1 MLLSDGFRTICVI
14 MSIQNQQL
22 MPPSNWQDFEAL
34 CHDLYQ
40 EIWGDPNAVRHG
52 RSGQPQAGVDIY
64 GRDKNGRFTGVQCKL
79 KDGTVGAQLTEREL
93 RDEVN
98 SAKTFMPPLDVF
110 ILATTAPP
118 DVKIL
123 QVARD
128 LDDEHRAIG
137 IFRVHVIAWDT
148 LQLLLQKHPEVA
160 ERQLGDASIRSV
172 LKRLAIT
179 DSRGEERHAELM
191 LAIQKSSGFGVAALP
206 RPGTDQGGDP
216 AEEALRARVKDAA
229 ELGNAGS
236 ARAALALLQSIR
248 DTEWGT
254 ASPRSKHRILY
265 AIGFVHLALGATPE
279 AIRHL
284 REASAADP
292 GKPWAVAALAFAEM
306 IEDSRDAAFGHA
318 KLALEA
324 DATLENAA
332 VALIHAAPI
341 DMALPDL
348 LSAIPEVLRE
358 KPQVLLALINA
369 ARDRHHHDEALRL
382 AEEVYSRD
390 PDDWRSQGSLGSEL
404 LRPILDIPGI
414 AITKVLPTN
423 LSGQFRRGLELSRK
437 AWNTVASN
445 DYGARMPELALN
457 FSAALVVAGDEDAAK
472 DVLNEALRL
481 TPGHA
486 ELNYRLSMIHA
497 GLGELEQALRHLES
511 IPEDK
516 REDRYAIIRLHLL
529 LGLRRYEEV
538 RDAATRLLADLP
550 IGDDRDDT
558 AGLALQAE
566 IALGAGR
573 EHVIASLDFFPDALE
588 VRVAALRLGTL
599 DLDLSRRLRC
609 DVERMLTR
617 LTEAKDILSAAE
629 ILYATGQPVRAAEI
643 LAPLTV
649 PDRDTHFL
657 TMRLE
662 CLIKADKRREAREL
676 FESLA
681 PNLHAVRK
689 YVDLGVKIYD
699 TVGLLQ
705 KARQLVE
712 AFLRRNPDDL
722 RARLVW
728 FDLCER
734 TGFMGKALEWL
745 RAVAATIKGDA
756 QDLMFLARL
765 IDRHLGDPKCLALGY
780 RALRQSFH
788 DPQMHQLFAF
798 GLFLMGRAAKTA
810 KLEQETVGPDCA
822 VLLTECEG
830 PGRIVRVIET
840 EPDPRIERDE
850 VSLTDQLASRLIGLR
865 IGSEVNLKAFGR
877 DESRYRIESIR
888 SKYSHAYLDVLQRFH
903 ERFPVA
909 VGFGTVK
916 IGDESDPNRFDDI
929 YRMVRERSERLSV
942 IEQHYKAGRI
952 SMAHLALACGC
963 SVLDVWDDY
972 RWHIEPKVLA
982 ANGSE
987 PERTEAMERLLAAN
1001 TCVLDPL
1008 SIYVATTLGI
1018 AETLRDCFHERRFAV
1033 TQATIDYLHAVAVE
1047 REHKAETGHQGS
1059 LGWDGDRPILVEVGS
1074 GALRARASWA
1084 WMALEF
1090 ARKCEIV
1097 PAETGAWVSA
1107 DAKGLYTALP
1117 RAALDSVLA
1126 AIGSNGVLLCEDMPL
1141 RHLGEIGAE
1150 AKGIWIQS
1158 LLRFGLTTNGI
1169 SQERY
1174 SQAVGQLV
1182 DAGHKFTSLGAMDL
1196 IHELR
1201 GSCWMPIGRIQRY
1214 FQLIAGTNNERESQ
1228 TAVIAEFLELAW
1240 KETSGDHRFRTILHC
1255 LLQAIEVHHFE
1266 AASIFNDWILELQ
1279 ARFDRAQPA
1288 YRDWL
1293 LGTTVPSR
1301 VRHRPLRRH
1310 VIVLSIASKIQHFL
1324 SQRDLTGC

>member
-1 MLLSDGFRTICVI
+1 MP
-14 MSIQNQQL
+14 IQNQQL

-52 RSGQPQAGVDIY
+52 RTGQPQAGVDIY
-64 GRDKNGRFTGVQCKL
+64 GRDKDGRFIGVQCKL

-110 ILATTAPP
+110 ILATTSPP

-123 QVARD
+123 QAARD
-128 LDDEHRAIG
+128 LDDENRAIG

-160 ERQLGDASIRSV
+160 ERQLGNASTASV
-172 LKRLAIT
+172 LKKLAIT
-179 DSRGEERHAELM
+179 DSRDEERHAELL
-191 LAIQKSSGFGVAALP
+191 LAIQESSGFGVAALP

-236 ARAALALLQSIR
+236 ARAALTLLNSIR
-248 DTEWGT
+248 EAEWGT

-265 AIGFVHLALGATPE
+265 AIGFVHLALGSTPK
-279 AIRHL
+279 AVQHL
-284 REASAADP
+284 RESSAADP
-292 GKPWAVAALAFAEM
+292 GKPWAVTALAFAEM
-306 IEDSRDAAFGHA
+306 LENSHDAAFVHA
-318 KLALEA
+318 KAALDA

-332 VALIHAAPI
+332 VALVHAAPVA
-341 DMALPDL
+341 MVLPDL
-348 LSAIPEVLRE
+348 LAVIPEALRE
-358 KPQVLLALINA
+358 KPQVLLALVDA
-369 ARDRHHHDEALRL
+369 ARNRNERDEALRL
-382 AEEVYSRD
+382 AEDAYSRE
-390 PDDWRSQGSLGSEL
+390 PDGWRSQGSLGSEL
-404 LRPILDIPGI
+404 LRPILDTPGI
-414 AITKVLPTN
+414 AITKVVPTN

-457 FSAALVVAGDEDAAK
+457 FSAALLVAGEEDAAK
-472 DVLNEALRL
+472 DVLDEALRL
-481 TPGHA
+481 APDHA
-486 ELNYRLSMIHA
+486 DINNRLSMIHA
-497 GLGELEQALRHLES
+497 GRGELEQALGHLES
-511 IPEDK
+511 VPEDK
-516 REDRYAIIRLHLL
+516 REDRYELIRLHLL

-538 RDAATRLLADLP
+538 RDAATRLIADLP
-550 IGDDRDDT
+550 LGDDRNDT

-566 IALGAGR
+566 IALGAGKDR
-573 EHVIASLDFFPDALE
+573 VIASLDFFPDALD
-588 VRVAALRLGTL
+588 VRFAALRFGTL
-599 DLDLSRRLRC
+599 DLDLSQRLRS

-617 LTEAKDILSAAE
+617 LTEAKDILSAAD
-629 ILYATGQPVRAAEI
+629 ILRATDQPARAAEI

-657 TMRLE
+657 RTRLE
-662 CLIKADKRREAREL
+662 CLIEADSRREAREL

-689 YVDLGVKIYD
+689 YVDLGVRIYD
-699 TVGLLQ
+699 MVGLLQ

-712 AFLRRNPDDL
+712 AFLKRNPDDL
-722 RARLVW
+722 RTRLVW

-745 RAVAATIKGDA
+745 RAVAATFKGDA

-788 DPQMHQLFAF
+788 DPRMHQLFAF

-810 KLEQETVGPDCA
+810 KLEPETVGPDCA
-822 VLLTECEG
+822 VLLTEYEG
-830 PGRIVRVIET
+830 PGRIVRVIES

-850 VSLTDQLASRLIGLR
+850 VPLSDPLASRLIGLR
-865 IGSEVNLKAFGR
+865 VGSEVNLKAFGR
-877 DESRYRIESIR
+877 DESRYRIEAIR
-888 SKYSHAYLDVLQRFH
+888 SKYLHAYLDVLQRFQD
-903 ERFPVA
+903 RFPVA

-929 YRMVRERSERLSV
+929 YRMARERSERLGM

-972 RWHIEPKVLA
+972 RWHIEPRILA

-1018 AETLRDCFHERRFAV
+1018 AETLRDCFRERRLAV
-1033 TQATIDYLHAVAVE
+1033 TQATIDYLYAVAVE
-1047 REHKAETGHQGS
+1047 RQHKAETGHQGS
-1059 LGWDGDRPILVEVGS
+1059 LGWDGNRPILVEVGP
-1074 GALRARASWA
+1074 GALRTRASWV

-1097 PAETGAWVSA
+1097 PAETGAWVRA

-1126 AIGSNGVLLCEDMPL
+1126 AIGSRGVFLCEDMPL
-1141 RHLGEIGAE
+1141 RHVGEIGAE
-1150 AKGIWIQS
+1150 VKGVWIQS
-1158 LLRFGLTTNGI
+1158 LLRFGLNTNSI

-1174 SQAVGQLV
+1174 SEAVGRLV

-1214 FQLIAGTNNERESQ
+1214 FELIAGTNNEQKSQ
-1228 TAVIAEFLELAW
+1228 TAVIAEFLEIAW
-1240 KETSGDHRFRTILHC
+1240 KETGGDQRFRAILQS
-1255 LLQAIEVHHFE
+1255 LLQAVE
-1266 AASIFNDWILELQ
+1266 ANHSEPVAIFSDWIRELQ
-1279 ARFDRAQPA
+1279 ARFGRQLAT

-1293 LGTTVPSR
+1293 LGTTVPSGM
-1301 VRHRPLRRH
+1301 RHPPPRRH
-1310 VIVLSIASKIQHFL
+1310 VIVLAIASQIQHFCL
-1324 SQRDLTGC
+1324 NATQSRPRTNSSTNVKN